1 MILKLRRR
9 PGNASRALCMLM
21 AAVLLMLTPAPALA
35 RTTEEVEA
43 EQAQLEAERQEL
55 QDKLEKLR
63 ADEAKKQDYQET
75 LQQQI
80 NLLETQISTA
90 RQDIKELNASINEL
104 SLKLEKSREEQAD
117 TIEQFRQRVAAI
129 YRAGSVSTL
138 EILLSAN
145 SFSDFSMRSE
155 MLANMSRHDKEL
167 IDKLNAYMDSTREE
181 REECERQKAMV
192 AELKK
197 GMEDKQEELN
207 ALYAENIQAIAELQG
222 AQDVTIGELNRNEAE
237 IEARDKEIQEIIAE
251 QKRKE
256 EEARKRA
263 EEAAAAA
270 GNNGGGGGATAPG
283 GQGAITWAPGSTGGV
298 DGFHPCWPL
307 PGVTYISSYF
317 GSRWGGQHNGLDI
330 AGPAG
335 TKIVAAVAGTVTR
348 AWTSDN
354 WGMGWG
360 YHVMIY
366 HNDTYST
373 LYAHMSAVAVSEG
386 QYVQQGQ
393 VIGYEGST
401 GDSTGPHLHFEV
413 YQNGVR
419 VDPLNFL

>member
-1 MILKLRRR
+1 MKLAWR
-9 PGNASRALCMLM
+9 PGRARRALCGLM
-21 AAVLLMLTPAPALA
+21 AAVMVALTPVPVLA

-55 QDKLEKLR
+55 QAKLEQLR
-63 ADEAKKQDYQET
+63 ADEEQKQAYQET
-75 LQQQI
+75 LQKQITVLEKQI
-80 NLLETQISTA
+80 NTA
-90 RQDIKELNASINEL
+90 REDIKTLNASINEL
-104 SLKLEKSREEQAD
+104 NLKLEKSKEEEAE

-138 EILLSAN
+138 EILLTSN

-155 MLANMSRHDKEL
+155 MLTNMSRHDQEL
-167 IDKLNAYMDSTREE
+167 IDKLTAYMESTKDE
-181 REECERQKAMV
+181 REECEKQKAMV

-207 ALYAENIQAIAELQG
+207 ALYAENTQAIAELQG
-222 AQDVTIGELNRNEAE
+222 AQDTTIGELNRNEEEMA
-237 IEARDKEIQEIIAE
+237 ARDKEIQEIIAE
-251 QKRKE
+251 QKRLE

-263 EEAAAAA
+263 EEAAAS
-270 GNNGGGGGATAPG
+270 GNGGATAPG
-283 GQGAITWAPGSTGGV
+283 GQGEVTWAPGGTGGV
-298 DGFHPCWPL
+298 DGFHPCWPM

-317 GSRWGGQHNGLDI
+317 GGRWGGQHNGLDI

-335 TKIVAAVAGTVTR
+335 TAIVAAESGTVTR
-348 AWTSDN
+348 AWTSDS

-366 HNDTYST
+366 HNGTYST
-373 LYAHMSAVAVSEG
+373 LYAHMSSVAVSDG
-386 QYVQQGQ
+386 QYVSQGQ

-413 YQNGVR
+413 YQNGTR